1 MVRKLINWTEKYSVF
16 YEEIDEQ
23 HKKLIDM
30 INELYDSFTNGKA
43 NEILEEIILR
53 MIKYTD
59 YHFKTEE
66 KYFAEY
72 SFSDEKEHIK
82 EHEKFVSEVSKFYED
97 FKKKDLNLSYDL
109 MNFLRTWLLKHIL
122 GSDKKYANEF
132 KLKNIK
138 EL

>member
-1 MVRKLINWTEKYSVF
+1 MAKKLINWTERYSVF
-16 YEEIDEQ
+16 YDEIDKQ

-30 INELYDSFTNGKA
+30 INELYDSFSNGKA
-43 NEILEEIILR
+43 NEVLEEILLR

-66 KYFAEY
+66 KYFAKY
-72 SFSDEKEHIK
+72 SFSDEKAHIK
-82 EHEKFVSEVSKFYED
+82 EHEEFVLEVSKFYDD
-97 FKKKDLNLSYDL
+97 FKKKNLNLSYEV

-122 GSDKKYANEF
+122 GSDKKYTNEF